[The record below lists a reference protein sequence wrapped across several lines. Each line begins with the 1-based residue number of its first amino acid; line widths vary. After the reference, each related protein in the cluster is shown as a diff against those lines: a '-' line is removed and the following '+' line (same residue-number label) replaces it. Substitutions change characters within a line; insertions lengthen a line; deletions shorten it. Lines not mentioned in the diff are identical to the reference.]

1 MAGSSIGRMPDFESG
16 GWRFEPSPAS
26 QLARQ
31 EFGHDFGQHQGLVT
45 LDRVTCSLN
54 ASHST
59 VLCGGEKGGLVV
71 IVNDTAGTHAA
82 D

>member
-31 EFGHDFGQHQGLVT
+31 ELGQDFGQH
-45 LDRVTCSLN
+45 
-54 ASHST
+54 
-59 VLCGGEKGGLVV
+59 
-71 IVNDTAGTHAA
+71 
-82 D
+82 